1 MNTSETEAVTGEVLS
16 RFAALQFFKNKS
28 FAKLCNLSVTAKKK
42 KKTKTRKK
50 NNLTAGLVPIH
61 LNAATP
67 PQIAYQN
74 DRAGL
79 RLITFHILT
88 TKFTKGFTLLVSHS
102 SCLLLILQ
110 KLPGHSS
117 QGADTL
123 GGSNIRNTAFTT
135 GIKAL
140 LHTSRAL
147 NHIYGTWQ
155 PELRAIGKGALGLS
169 APIQGKS
176 TFFYEVTR

>member
-42 KKTKTRKK
+42 KTKNKERKQF
-50 NNLTAGLVPIH
+50 NCWACPYPPERCN
-61 LNAATP
+61 P

>member
-1 MNTSETEAVTGEVLS
+1 MPRRTHTERRIPS
-16 RFAALQFFKNKS
+16 Y
-28 FAKLCNLSVTAKKK
+28 
-42 KKTKTRKK
+42 
-50 NNLTAGLVPIH
+50 P
-61 LNAATP
+61 NAAFYHF
-67 PQIAYQN
+67 QQQQQGI
-74 DRAGL
+74 
-79 RLITFHILT
+79 
-88 TKFTKGFTLLVSHS
+88 GFSSTDLLM
-102 SCLLLILQ
+102 

-176 TFFYEVTR
+176 TFFYEKYLNSQHSRLAATYTKNCQKLNSWGQHDHFFTSSEASGLVPKLRHRILPPPKTSRPAQTLSFSYSPAMALPAS